1 MAKVNVLMPVYNGE
15 KYLEEAIKSILDQTF
30 IDFKFIIIDDG
41 SIDKSVEIIKSF
53 IDSRIELHK
62 NDKNLKL
69 IATLNKGLD
78 LCNAEYIVR
87 MDADDISL
95 PERIEKQVLFMDKN
109 PNVVCSGTSFIDFDE
124 YQTKEIYY
132 DTDDSS
138 IRIKHLYQTQ
148 IAHPTAIWRTETIKI
163 NDLKFDFRFPHCED
177 YEFWTRMGHFGLLS
191 NLPEILVKKREH
203 FENVSNQYACIQEK
217 SCDKVKI
224 NEFERIGVIASES
237 QVALYARM
245 AYSDFTLNTVE
256 IEELGIFLNQ
266 LFDANQ
272 KTGYINHNDFD
283 RYLSQKWF
291 HLIYSSN
298 ITWNNKNRL
307 IKLNQQW
314 SQNFSLYSKAKMFV
328 KGLNYK

>member
-62 NDKNLKL
+62 NDENLKL

-109 PNVVCSGTSFIDFDE
+109 PNVVCSGSWFINFDTK
-124 YQTKEIYY
+124 QFKEINYE
-132 DTDDSS
+132 TKDSE
-138 IRIKHLYQTQ
+138 IRIRQLYQIQ
-148 IAHPTAIWRTETIKI
+148 IAHPTAIWRNETIKK
-163 NDLKFDFRFPHCED
+163 NKLKFNFDYAHCED
-177 YEFWTRMGHFGLLS
+177 YEFWIRMGTYG
-191 NLPEILVKKREH
+191 NLANIPEVLVKKREH
-203 FENVSNQYACIQEK
+203 FENVNNQYGCIQEK
-217 SCDKVKI
+217 SCTRVKI
-224 NEFERIGVIASES
+224 NEFGRIGVIASET
-237 QVALYARM
+237 QVELYARM
-245 AYSDFTLNTVE
+245 ADSDFTLNTIE

-266 LFDANQ
+266 LFHANR
-272 KTGYINHNDFD
+272 KTGYVNHKAFD
-283 RYLSQKWF
+283 LYLSQKWF

-298 ITWNNKNRL
+298 ITWKNKNRL

-314 SQNFSLYSKAKMFV
+314 SRNFSLYSKVKMFI
-328 KGLNYK
+328 KGLNNK